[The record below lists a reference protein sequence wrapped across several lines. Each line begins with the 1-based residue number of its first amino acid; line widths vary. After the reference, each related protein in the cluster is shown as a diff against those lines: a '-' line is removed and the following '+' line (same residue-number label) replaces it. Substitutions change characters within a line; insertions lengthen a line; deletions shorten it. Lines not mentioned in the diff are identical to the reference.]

1 MDSPSPGR
9 LDLKVGPDGRD
20 INRLRPR
27 IQALNVEAGEDR
39 FPTKHDKFG
48 PPVATWRNNLSAASQ
63 RRNLIFVAH
72 RCDIYVWIPKGPQQ
86 LFGYQPEMIIKPV
99 MKDPMMDGY
108 IDRMNPHTINNIL
121 VDDLGR
127 DEVLLLATDSGNVC
141 GYHVEAIYS
150 AVKRCA
156 KSGYKRPFD
165 GAEVS
170 PFFVENVGMSAWGL
184 ATHKYAR
191 LIAIS
196 ANTGLITIYAFALV
210 DPAAEDRDDE
220 TEPSDDISTGTNAT
234 DQTWE
239 PVESRK
245 QLYQLHQLMPRH
257 YRTRNLRL
265 TYRGHFDNI
274 PCVSFANFD
283 LNPNGMWMVSTDISN
298 RLIVWRIW
306 DDLWPSR
313 VYYPGHPSNNP
324 PQRGW
329 SVIPLDPRTFRPCR
343 TVEEACG
350 CKPDAQNIAQRTIL
364 DISRGIEGV
373 PDASQIFVY
382 GFKHKDSS
390 RDVAPACI
398 PDDMFSSDCRIDD
411 ESQSSYIGLE
421 KDHIPW
427 KFDAVHSVDTLA
439 ERNPEDRGSTRQ
451 NRVKDSHFD
460 RTRRSRTQGSL
471 PSLIGENDQDDHHRV
486 PPCLYP
492 DGSVGV
498 PDPSLTLLRSKS
510 VHPPQP
516 NFFPVIHFSEHHIS
530 LAAYPMDSEY
540 QVICKNPLFQR
551 ASLQADFSSFCDRFN
566 MVKYIPELGLVV
578 AASQKGRVAI
588 ITLTWHEEIGSSF
601 RLDWIVP
608 FSTQEAEEERPL
620 IPLLGITVNPMPGF
634 EVPQDVPSIPRGVD
648 AKDWQTF
655 NYRVLNPDESDTSP
669 SSEDHSSSSSPFEED
684 NKPHTPSTEQPTHP
698 SKNLHKNDI
707 KPGTKTNTQK
717 DPFTLP
723 ESHAQASLA
732 YRPHEPWHGWH
743 PSRHYRLLL
752 LFCDHTVMSYE
763 FWHDWK
769 S

>member
-9 LDLKVGPDGRD
+9 LDRKVGPDGRD
-20 INRLRPR
+20 NQRLRPR
-27 IQALNVEAGEDR
+27 IQALNVEKEDER
-39 FPTKHDKFG
+39 FSKKHDEFG
-48 PPVATWRNNLSAASQ
+48 PPIATWRNNLSAASQ

-72 RCDIYVWIPKGPQQ
+72 RCDIFVWIPKGPLQ
-86 LFGYQPEMIIKPV
+86 LLGSHPEMIIKPV
-99 MKDPMMDGY
+99 MKEPLMEGY
-108 IDRMNPHTINNIL
+108 IDRVHPHTINNII

-127 DEVLLLATDSGNVC
+127 DEVLLLATDSGNIC
-141 GYHVEAIYS
+141 GYHVEAVYS
-150 AVKRCA
+150 AVIRCA

-165 GAEVS
+165 GSEVN

-191 LIAIS
+191 LIAVS
-196 ANTGLITIYAFALV
+196 ANTGLITVYAFALV
-210 DPAAEDRDDE
+210 DPAAEDRGDEIENPDD
-220 TEPSDDISTGTNAT
+220 TSAGMSSA
-234 DQTWE
+234 DQTWV

-245 QLYQLHQLMPRH
+245 QLYELHQLTPRN
-257 YRTRNLRL
+257 YRSRNLRL

-329 SVIPLDPRTFRPCR
+329 SVIPLDPRTFKPCR
-343 TVEEACG
+343 TIEEACG

-364 DISRGIEGV
+364 DTSRGVEGV

-390 RDVAPACI
+390 RDVAPAYM
-398 PDDMFSSDCRIDD
+398 PDDIISSDCCIEDKHRPR
-411 ESQSSYIGLE
+411 SYFGLE
-421 KDHIPW
+421 KDSMPW
-427 KFDAVHSVDTLA
+427 KFDAVYAVDTRT
-439 ERNPEDRGSTRQ
+439 ERSSEPRFYDTRSARQ
-451 NRVKDSHFD
+451 NRVKDSFTD
-460 RTRRSRTQGSL
+460 KTRRSRIQGHL
-471 PSLIGENDQDDHHRV
+471 PNLLGEDDHDDHHRV
-486 PPCLYP
+486 PPCLIP
-492 DGSVGV
+492 DGSEGD
-498 PDPSLTLLRSKS
+498 PDPSLALLKNKA
-510 VHPPQP
+510 VHQ
-516 NFFPVIHFSEHHIS
+516 IS
-530 LAAYPMDSEY
+530 
-540 QVICKNPLFQR
+540 
-551 ASLQADFSSFCDRFN
+551 SLCDRFN
-566 MVKYIPELGLVV
+566 MVKYIPELGLVI

-588 ITLTWHEEIGSSF
+588 ISLTWHEEIGSSF

-608 FSTQEAEEERPL
+608 FSTQEAEEERPI
-620 IPLLGITVNPMPGF
+620 IPLLGITVSPMPGF
-634 EVPQDVPSIPRGVD
+634 EIPQDVPSIPRGID
-648 AKDWQTF
+648 PTDWQTF
-655 NYRVLNPDESDTSP
+655 NYRILNPDENDPQQP
-669 SSEDHSSSSSPFEED
+669 STTSSSSTASGGHCC
-684 NKPHTPSTEQPTHP
+684 NYY
-698 SKNLHKNDI
+698 NLHLN
-707 KPGTKTNTQK
+707 PTNTEENGDESAENNADK
-717 DPFTLP
+717 PPPKELTLP

-769 S
+769 T

>member
-1 MDSPSPGR
+1 
-9 LDLKVGPDGRD
+9 
-20 INRLRPR
+20 
-27 IQALNVEAGEDR
+27 
-39 FPTKHDKFG
+39 
-48 PPVATWRNNLSAASQ
+48 
-63 RRNLIFVAH
+63 
-72 RCDIYVWIPKGPQQ
+72 
-86 LFGYQPEMIIKPV
+86 MIIKPV
-99 MKDPMMDGY
+99 MKEPLMEGY
-108 IDRMNPHTINNIL
+108 IDRVHPHTINNII

-127 DEVLLLATDSGNVC
+127 DEALLLATDSGNIC
-141 GYHVEAIYS
+141 GYHVETIYS
-150 AVKRCA
+150 AVNRCA
-156 KSGYKRPFD
+156 KNGYKRPFD
-165 GAEVS
+165 GSEVN

-191 LIAIS
+191 LIAVS
-196 ANTGLITIYAFALV
+196 ANTGLITVYAFALV

-220 TEPSDDISTGTNAT
+220 TENPDNTSAGMSSA
-234 DQTWE
+234 DQTWV

-245 QLYQLHQLMPRH
+245 QLYELHQLTPRN
-257 YRTRNLRL
+257 YRSRNLRL

-329 SVIPLDPRTFRPCR
+329 SVIPLDPRTFKPCR
-343 TVEEACG
+343 TIEEACG

-364 DISRGIEGV
+364 DTSRGIERV

-390 RDVAPACI
+390 RDVAPAYI
-398 PDDMFSSDCRIDD
+398 PDDLFSDCCIEDKHRPR
-411 ESQSSYIGLE
+411 SYFGLE
-421 KDHIPW
+421 KDFLPW
-427 KFDAVHSVDTLA
+427 KFDAVYAVDSGT
-439 ERNPEDRGSTRQ
+439 DRSSEPRFYDTRSARQ
-451 NRVKDSHFD
+451 NRVKDSYTD
-460 RTRRSRTQGSL
+460 KTRRSRVQGHL
-471 PSLIGENDQDDHHRV
+471 PNLLGEDDHDDHHRV
-486 PPCLYP
+486 PACLYP
-492 DGSVGV
+492 DGSEGD
-498 PDPSLTLLRSKS
+498 PDPSLALLRNKA

-540 QVICKNPLFQR
+540 QIVCKNPLFQR
-551 ASLQADFSSFCDRFN
+551 VSLHAEISSLCDRFN
-566 MVKYIPELGLVV
+566 MVKYIPELGLVI

-588 ITLTWHEEIGSSF
+588 ISLTWHEEIGSTF

-608 FSTQEAEEERPL
+608 FSTQEAEEERPI
-620 IPLLGITVNPMPGF
+620 IPLLGITVSPMPGF
-634 EVPQDVPSIPRGVD
+634 EIPQDVPSIPRGTD
-648 AKDWQTF
+648 PTDWQTF
-655 NYRVLNPDESDTSP
+655 NYRILNPDENDSQQP
-669 SSEDHSSSSSPFEED
+669 STTSSSSTTSGKDSNSESQSYAHSKCQNTTAESDLHSP
-684 NKPHTPSTEQPTHP
+684 KPKQKTPKKTGAQPAE
-698 SKNLHKNDI
+698 NDAENPPL
-707 KPGTKTNTQK
+707 KEL
-717 DPFTLP
+717 TLP

-769 S
+769 T